1 MERVMQIILTVP
13 CSNIFFAVQITGVED
28 YMESTAMGIV
38 AARQVTSSL
47 EDREENVPSKE
58 TMIGALIH
66 YITELDFSSF
76 QLMNANFGLL
86 DPPEKKMSKSERK
99 AWYAER
105 ALKKTAD
112 YANRVQK

>member
-1 MERVMQIILTVP
+1 
-13 CSNIFFAVQITGVED
+13 
-28 YMESTAMGIV
+28 MGIV
-38 AARQVTSSL
+38 AARQVIASL
-47 EDREENVPSKE
+47 EDREENVPSTE

-66 YITELDFSSF
+66 YITESDFSSF
-76 QLMNANFGLL
+76 QPMNANFGLL

-99 AWYAER
+99 AWYSER